1 MAKQLGDLVA
11 SLFHQSHDWKISL
24 LSTWPDI
31 VGPLASKVQ
40 VEKIMGDTL
49 VLAVK
54 DSCWLQELYLLTP
67 VLLKTINKTLDQQ
80 RIKNLRFKIADSS
93 VKGIKKRDSVVVQ
106 QPVPKKIYLTPAEQA
121 TLEKISDKE
130 LRQALRQF
138 LVRCYQ
144 ER

>member
-11 SLFHQSHDWKISL
+11 TLFHQSHDWKIAL
-24 LSTWPDI
+24 LSAWPDI

-40 VEKIMGDTL
+40 VEKIMEDTL
-49 VLAVK
+49 VVAVK

-67 VLLKTINKTLDQQ
+67 VLLKTINKTLDQP

-93 VKGIKKRDSVVVQ
+93 VKEIKKRENVVQ
-106 QPVPKKIYLTPAEQA
+106 QPVPKKIYLSPAEQA